1 MDHKKINCLPLL
13 VVLFFILPAAQSQ
26 EKGDEPPNDPNI
38 KLAGQL
44 AEKIMDG
51 MKSGNIYLLN
61 EQQATPATVKG
72 LNRQTQLAVYKQI
85 SDEFGEYKHLTFVES
100 IPVGEAEP
108 YMMYRFRGT
117 FSKAKQGPEIRV
129 VISDDRKLA
138 GFWIIP
144 WKDEIGGN
152 P

>member
-61 EQQATPATVKG
+61 EQQASLATVKG

-85 SDEFGEYKHLTFVES
+85 SDEFGE
-100 IPVGEAEP
+100 
-108 YMMYRFRGT
+108 
-117 FSKAKQGPEIRV
+117 
-129 VISDDRKLA
+129 
-138 GFWIIP
+138 
-144 WKDEIGGN
+144 
-152 P
+152 